1 MWAAVREVRDEKGGG
16 LSASC
21 RVVADLGLM
30 GVLRDE
36 KDEGSQGAYERLM
49 LIAVATV
56 TT

>member
-36 KDEGSQGAYERLM
+36 EDDEAARKRMSAWC
-49 LIAVATV
+49 
-56 TT
+56 